1 MDNNCVAYLRY
12 SSENQTENSIEY
24 QRKLIEGYCS
34 AHNLVLMKEFID
46 RAKNGTTDQREG
58 LQKLIQEASK
68 KPKWTKVLFYDHSRF
83 FRNVQMA
90 LEYKNEL
97 ESNGIELV
105 SIQRPHVNKTPE
117 SDLMDYIELACAEY
131 YSKKLSVN
139 THDGLKNKASSA
151 GHCGGKPPLGYD
163 LDANQKLIIN
173 DDEAQIVREIFR
185 LYLNNYSYQKMA
197 DILNQKGYRTKNGQ
211 NFRKNS
217 FSSILTQRKYIGEFC
232 WNRASPKYNGI
243 RNNHKSKPIEEQIV
257 IKDGCPKIITL
268 EDFEKVQEKMK
279 SNACGRAGSKAKHY
293 YMLGG
298 NGFLKCGECGK
309 SMTGTI
315 RKSHGKTYYTYLCP
329 EHKAKHCETK
339 EIRAEKLNLIIAQ
352 QLSELI
358 FNENNLKDFNRLIN
372 LSLKDDSENQKRLK
386 DKIKGI
392 GKKIDNIIKSIEN
405 EPSSIMVRRINELN
419 AEKEDLESKLA
430 KFITNPVKVTIKE
443 LKEMKSKFIELVTN
457 QDLPEVRDFLK
468 NVIQEII
475 IDNETV
481 NVTFNFNTI
490 RNDE

>member
-1 MDNNCVAYLRY
+1 M
-12 SSENQTENSIEY
+12 E
-24 QRKLIEGYCS
+24 
-34 AHNLVLMKEFID
+34 
-46 RAKNGTTDQREG
+46 
-58 LQKLIQEASK
+58 
-68 KPKWTKVLFYDHSRF
+68 
-83 FRNVQMA
+83 
-90 LEYKNEL
+90 
-97 ESNGIELV
+97 
-105 SIQRPHVNKTPE
+105 
-117 SDLMDYIELACAEY
+117 
-131 YSKKLSVN
+131 
-139 THDGLKNKASSA
+139 
-151 GHCGGKPPLGYD
+151 
-163 LDANQKLIIN
+163 
-173 DDEAQIVREIFR
+173 
-185 LYLNNYSYQKMA
+185 
-197 DILNQKGYRTKNGQ
+197 
-211 NFRKNS
+211 
-217 FSSILTQRKYIGEFC
+217 
-232 WNRASPKYNGI
+232 
-243 RNNHKSKPIEEQIV
+243 
-257 IKDGCPKIITL
+257 
-268 EDFEKVQEKMK
+268 
-279 SNACGRAGSKAKHY
+279 
-293 YMLGG
+293 
-298 NGFLKCGECGK
+298 
-309 SMTGTI
+309 
-315 RKSHGKTYYTYLCP
+315 KTYYTYLCP

-372 LSLKDDSENQKRLK
+372 LSLKDDSENKKRLK